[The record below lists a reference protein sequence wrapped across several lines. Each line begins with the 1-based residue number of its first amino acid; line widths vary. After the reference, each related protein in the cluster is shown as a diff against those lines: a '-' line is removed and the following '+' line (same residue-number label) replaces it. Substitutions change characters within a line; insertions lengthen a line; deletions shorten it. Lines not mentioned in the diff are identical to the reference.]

1 MTDGLILLGFIA
13 VVIAAST
20 IRVRRRIGIPARSGF
35 FAGAV
40 VVIVIVVLL
49 LWANQNH

>member
-13 VVIAAST
+13 VMIAVVT
-20 IRVRRRIGIPARSGF
+20 IRVRRRAGFPAGRGF

-40 VVIVIVVLL
+40 AVVAIVVLL
-49 LWANQNH
+49 LWATQNH